1 MSELNKTRIDK
12 WLCAT
17 RWFKTRTMA
26 TDACTAGK
34 VKVEGVNVKPS
45 FLIQVGQT
53 VIFQKLGSRYTVKVE
68 KIIEKRVGAPQ
79 AQECYLDL
87 TPPEDKENFTSS
99 FKSVFEVRDKGVG
112 RPTKKD
118 RREIETF
125 KSENEDDEEGFKN

>member
-34 VKVEGVNVKPS
+34 VKVEGTNVKPS
-45 FLIQVGQT
+45 FQVQIGQ
-53 VIFQKLGSRYTVKVE
+53 VIIFQKGGIKYTVQVQKV
-68 KIIEKRVGAPQ
+68 IEKRIGAPL
-79 AQECYLDL
+79 AQLCYLDL
-87 TPPEDKENFTSS
+87 TPPEDKERLPSAFSYNF
-99 FKSVFEVRDKGVG
+99 EIRDKGIG

-118 RREIETF
+118 RREIESF
-125 KSENEDDEEGFKN
+125 KNEIEDEE